1 MEFKLNETS
10 YFKLYKSLAFIS
22 GLEYTPFLK
31 LTFGNNVVKYFKFTL
46 INYCLK
52 DSIGTRSYHGY
63 NYKIYGYMLCSP
75 TYDGMFPGSI
85 TRVDNSTF
93 TTLSSIFNAGDSIE
107 LTYPGHTSITKVL
120 SSILSGPTY
129 TVTLEYPV
137 LIPGFTGVAKGNYN
151 GSNHTPSTTY
161 YMLMETKIDK
171 KFFYPPSTGDR
182 SDFTHSIIK
191 KCEICFS
198 PSVTYGV
205 PSTPITTSLNP
216 NGSVYPL
223 TEEITNINAGDY
235 VPNHMVFRYILE
247 M

>member
-1 MEFKLNETS
+1 M
-10 YFKLYKSLAFIS
+10 YKSLAFIS
-22 GLEYTPFLK
+22 ELEYTPFLK

-52 DSIGTRSYHGY
+52 DSIGTYSYHGY
-63 NYKIYGYMLCSP
+63 NYKIYGDYIQLLHNP
-75 TYDGMFPGSI
+75 EYNGSVPD
-85 TRVDNSTF
+85 TQYTWVNDSTF
-93 TTLSSIFNAGDSIE
+93 TTALNVFSRGMPVIIQYDGLYRSSITNVVG
-107 LTYPGHTSITKVL
+107 
-120 SSILSGPTY
+120 SGPY
-129 TVTLEYPV
+129 TVSLETPV
-137 LIPGFTGVAKGNYN
+137 LNQASTAISYYNNN

-161 YMLMETKIDK
+161 YMLLETKIDK
-171 KFFYPPSTGDR
+171 KFFYPSSVGGNIDYISSTI
-182 SDFTHSIIK
+182 T

-205 PSTPITTSLNP
+205 PSALITASLNP
-216 NGSVYPL
+216 NGGSVYPL